1 MNNTPAILAEI
12 VEEKKLEVLEA
23 KRKVSLSLLR
33 DRLID
38 IAPPRDFAFALSP
51 EVGRVKVIAEIKRKS
66 PSAGWIRPEYEDDSF
81 RPGPVAAR
89 YHECGASAI
98 SCLTDEKFFGGK
110 LPFLAAVKAA
120 TSLPVLRKDF
130 LIDPYQVYEARV
142 AGADAILL
150 IAECLGDELMREM
163 LDVAS
168 ELRLSVLIE
177 VHDEENLRRVA
188 PLVTPGSR
196 RLLGVNNRDL
206 RTMKVDLEHSF
217 AMHKLAPFP
226 DLFVSESGIR
236 TKNDLNRLRDAGV
249 RTVLVGEHLMREKD
263 PGEALRLLLGADL
276 ADSR

>member
-1 MNNTPAILAEI
+1 VSNTPAILAEI

-23 KRKVSLSLLR
+23 KRKVSLSQLR
-33 DRLID
+33 QRLID
-38 IAPPRDFAFALSP
+38 TAPPRDFAFALSP

-66 PSAGWIRPEYEDDSF
+66 PSAGWIRSEYQDDSF

-110 LPFLAAVKAA
+110 LSFLADVKAA
-120 TSLPVLRKDF
+120 TDLPVLRKDF
-130 LIDPYQVYEARV
+130 LIDPYQVYEA
-142 AGADAILL
+142 L
-150 IAECLGDELMREM
+150 IAECLDDAQLREM
-163 LDVAS
+163 TDIAS
-168 ELRLSVLIE
+168 ELKLSVLIE

-188 PLVTPGSR
+188 PLITPGTR

-206 RTMKVDLEHSF
+206 RTMKVDLNHSF
-217 AMHKLAPFP
+217 SMLKLAPHP

-236 TKNDLNRLRDAGV
+236 TNDDVRRLRDAGV

-263 PGEALRLLLGADL
+263 PGEALRLLLAADH